1 MPPRDPLA
9 TLARLRKLETDLAR
23 QRLAE
28 SLGRVAAAEARAIAA
43 AGALRSEQGAGPPV
57 DYAAWLRRG
66 LAERDRAARALA
78 LTEAR
83 SEQARTGLAGARTA
97 ERSLERLR
105 EQRREA
111 MADRAERRATLLL
124 DDLASRRR

>member
-1 MPPRDPLA
+1 MACDPLA

-28 SLGRVAAAEARAIAA
+28 GMARVAAAEGRAREASGALESEQDA
-43 AGALRSEQGAGPPV
+43 AGVPA
-57 DYAAWLRRG
+57 DYAAWVARG

-83 SEQARTGLAGARTA
+83 AAEARSGLVAARTA
-97 ERSLERLR
+97 ERALEVLR
-105 EQRREA
+105 
-111 MADRAERRATLLL
+111 DHRAEAAARHAARRASALL
-124 DDLASRRR
+124 DDFAARRR